1 MKPYYTNEVLFEAT
15 AEELQMLRVGMSN
28 WLTAWQDIYE
38 GGTPEDKEYYKKMQ
52 QLYKDVTK
60 CLEQLPF

>member
-1 MKPYYTNEVLFEAT
+1 
-15 AEELQMLRVGMSN
+15 MLRVGMSS